1 MIHKDVLMKM
11 TSRALMFVLFSATVL
26 LLMPLL
32 AAAQAPNACEGQ
44 EQFFFGDPPIPGA
57 YLCVPEG
64 PFISVC
70 YFKTDS
76 DKCQP
81 HCEGGC
87 CAVGGGGGGGGGGT
101 GSGGGGGPLPGP
113 PPKPPSSC
121 SVGAGEPINLTN
133 GNTYIVQND
142 FAIPGLGGGL
152 SLTRTWNSKWPAS
165 QSAIKP
171 GLFGLNWRS
180 TYEERIFMGDDGYTK
195 YSRANGSFW
204 SWGVGAGGLKP
215 VAPRDVS
222 ATLTLSNRIWTLTF
236 QDGTKRTFD
245 YSSGWLQ
252 SIIDR
257 NGNTVTITYDT
268 NNRITT
274 VTDPANRTI
283 TFNYP
288 DSTSLLVSSVVSNAG
303 TFTYNY
309 DGQKRLTKVTRP
321 DNTFVT
327 FEYDANSLISA
338 VKDTDGKLLEGHTY
352 DSQGRGLTSTRAN
365 GVDSVTVSYPNDP
378 SGLNIVNPH

>member
-1 MIHKDVLMKM
+1 M
-11 TSRALMFVLFSATVL
+11 SNRAFMSVMFSATVL
-26 LLMPLL
+26 LLLPLM
-32 AAAQAPNACEGQ
+32 AAAQTPNACDQ
-44 EQFFFGDPPIPGA
+44 QVQFFFGDKPIAGA
-57 YLCVPEG
+57 YLCIPEG
-64 PFISVC
+64 PFLSVC
-70 YFKTDS
+70 YVKTDH
-76 DKCQP
+76 DQCGP
-81 HCEGGC
+81 RCTGGC
-87 CAVGGGGGGGGGGT
+87 CGGGGGGGCT
-101 GSGGGGGPLPGP
+101 
-113 PPKPPSSC
+113 
-121 SVGAGEPINLTN
+121 AGKPINLTN
-133 GNTYIVQND
+133 GNTYIAQND

-204 SWGVGAGGLKP
+204 SWGYNSGVLKP
-215 VAPRDVS
+215 VGPRDVS
-222 ATLTLSNRIWTLTF
+222 ATLAIGSNGLWTLTF
-236 QDGTKRTFD
+236 QDGSKRTFD
-245 YSSGWLQ
+245 YYSGWLK
-252 SIIDR
+252 SIVDR

-274 VTDPANRTI
+274 ITDPANRTI

-303 TFTYNY
+303 TFTYTY
-309 DGQKRLTKVTRP
+309 DAQKRLTKVTRP